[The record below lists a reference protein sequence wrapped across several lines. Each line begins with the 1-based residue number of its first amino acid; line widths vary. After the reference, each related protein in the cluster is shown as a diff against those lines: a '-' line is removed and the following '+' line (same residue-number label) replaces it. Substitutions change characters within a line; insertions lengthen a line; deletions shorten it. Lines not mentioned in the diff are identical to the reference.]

1 VILAPAASAAG
12 AAETRLSG
20 ASTMRGA
27 RLWLALLL
35 GLSAPLR
42 AQEVA
47 PPGSTQEDPRARA
60 IREAYEEQLR
70 RERQVVSMDFKNA
83 PVDQIIEEFRRQGGI
98 NIDVDRRNFPEP
110 FVIDEFKVVNEP
122 LMRALQAFSDKS
134 EIAMESLSS
143 SLVRL
148 SRPPRVTFN
157 FRDADVKV
165 VIDMIARVSGA
176 NLVIAPEVK
185 GFITLSI
192 NNVPW
197 NEVLS
202 VVVKTL
208 GFTTVKENF
217 GIIRVIHPQ
226 ELLKQMETQVFRL
239 KYIQPPPIYAAKMEE
254 GKFISGRPIQPPTQ
268 IEEILKRFVLKQV
281 LETVLS
287 KDAGGRAIGR
297 LDFDPQSLTFVVTD
311 TKVVL
316 ARIEEII
323 QLLDVEPRQVLIDI
337 KFVSTTNEDL
347 LTFGMS
353 WNFGGEEGAGIRNT
367 VLDPSSFVDPTGAT
381 RTGKITKLPFGFG
394 KEVGTPG
401 DQYFLSEFDMIMT
414 FRAFKQ
420 DKFSRL
426 IQEPTLAVVD
436 NMEATIFV
444 GETISYAETKAS
456 SNQYGG
462 LEYSIGE
469 ASKSPVKVGFQLF
482 IVPKIVQET
491 NKVIL
496 TVIPQNE
503 FLSGTTSPLPGF
515 ERFILAGAGSGG
527 STASIDLP
535 RVSTNTI
542 LTKLLLESGK
552 TAVLGGLVVERS
564 NYLDSGIP
572 ILKDIPLVNYLF
584 KQRSDTIRKEHLLVF
599 ITPRIVRSG
608 SGPSDQLKEMLRQ
621 REETERREFEQMRGK
636 RSAKPAEAPKT
647 GAPK

>member
-1 VILAPAASAAG
+1 
-12 AAETRLSG
+12 
-20 ASTMRGA
+20 MRGA

-35 GLSAPLR
+35 GLSAHLR
-42 AQEVA
+42 AQEA
-47 PPGSTQEDPRARA
+47 TSMGSTQEDPRARA

-83 PVDQIIEEFRRQGGI
+83 PVDQVIEEFRRQGGI

-110 FVIDEFKVVNEP
+110 FVVGEFKVVNEP
-122 LMRALQAFSDKS
+122 LMRALQAFADKT
-134 EIAMESLSS
+134 EIAMETLSS

-197 NEVLS
+197 NEVLG

-226 ELLKQMETQVFRL
+226 ELLKQMETRVFRL
-239 KYIQPPPIYAAKMEE
+239 KYIQPPPLYAAKLEE
-254 GKFISGRPIQPPTQ
+254 GKFVSGRPIQPPTQ
-268 IEEILKRFVLKQV
+268 IEEILKRFTLKQV

-297 LDFDPQSLTFVVTD
+297 LDFDPQTLTFVVTD

-316 ARIEEII
+316 DRIEEII
-323 QLLDVEPRQVLIDI
+323 QMLDVEPRQVLIDI
-337 KFVSTTNEDL
+337 KFISTTNEDL
-347 LTFGMS
+347 LSFGMS
-353 WNFGGEEGAGIRNT
+353 WNFGGEDGVGYRQTI
-367 VLDPSSFVDPTGAT
+367 LDPSTFTDAGGAT
-381 RTGKITKLPFGFG
+381 RTGKITRLPFGFG
-394 KEVGTPG
+394 KEVGSPG

-462 LEYSIGE
+462 LEYTIAE
-469 ASKSPVKVGFQLF
+469 AGKSPVKVGFQLF
-482 IVPKIVQET
+482 VIPKIVQET

-503 FLSGTTSPLPGF
+503 FLTGTTSPLPGF
-515 ERFILAGAGSGG
+515 ERFVLQGAGAGGAN
-527 STASIDLP
+527 ASIDLP
-535 RVSTNTI
+535 RVSTNTVV
-542 LTKLLLESGK
+542 TKLLLESGR

-564 NYLDSGIP
+564 NYMDTGIP
-572 ILKDIPLVNYLF
+572 VLKDLPLVNYLF
-584 KQRSDTIRKEHLLVF
+584 KQRTDTIRKEHLLIF
-599 ITPRIVRSG
+599 ITPRIVRG
-608 SGPSDQLKEMLRQ
+608 GNGPSEQLKEMLRQ
-621 REETERREFEQMRGK
+621 REESERREFEQMRGK
-636 RSAKPAEAPKT
+636 RSVRPADAQKT